1 MFKKYTL
8 KEIIAGLLS
17 RDIKVYRYLE
27 KEYCPKII
35 TYVRKNSGTR
45 EEGQELY
52 QDTVYKMYVSVER
65 GKYNPELGK
74 FGAYFMTIAHRSW
87 IDELRKRSKSFSV
100 IPIDETLEQ
109 ISDTDEVEQEEQEHY
124 YRDLEKLLDCLAK
137 LPKKDQEMIHL
148 FYFAKQP
155 LDVIAKRMNITYK
168 YARTKIDRIRKKL
181 RKMMDNSPD
190 VNPEII

>member
-1 MFKKYTL
+1 MFKKYRPE
-8 KEIIAGLLS
+8 EIIAGLLS
-17 RDIKVYRYLE
+17 RDIKTYRYLE
-27 KEYCPKII
+27 REFCPKII
-35 TYVRKNSGTR
+35 AYVRKNSGTR

-52 QDTVYKMYVSVER
+52 QDTIYKMYVSVEQ
-65 GKYNPELGK
+65 GKYNPKLGE

-109 ISDTDEVEQEEQEHY
+109 ICNVDEAEQECY
-124 YRDLEKLLDCLAK
+124 YRDVEKLLDCIAR

-155 LDVIAKRMNITYK
+155 LEVIAKKMEITYK
-168 YARTKIDRIRKKL
+168 YSRIKIGRIRNKL
-181 RKMMDNSPD
+181 RKMMVSIEYKHQNDLTA
-190 VNPEII
+190 

>member
-8 KEIIAGLLS
+8 EEIIAGLLS

-27 KEYCPKII
+27 REYCPKVIA
-35 TYVRKNSGTR
+35 YVRKNSGTR

-65 GKYNPELGK
+65 GKYNLELGK

-87 IDELRKRSKSFSV
+87 IDELRKRSKSFNV
-100 IPIDETLEQ
+100 IPIDETLKQ
-109 ISDTDEVEQEEQEHY
+109 ISDADEATQEEQERY
-124 YRDLEKLLDCLAK
+124 YRDVEKLLDCVAK

-155 LDVIAKRMNITYK
+155 LGVIAKRMNITYK

-181 RKMMDNSPD
+181 RKMMDNSLD